1 MVAERASLNT
11 IVELR
16 EIGKIYEGVR
26 GQRVEAIKDVS
37 LDLYNEE
44 LIALVGPSG
53 CGKSTLLKI
62 IAGLEEPTNGDI
74 SRNITGPNFVAG
86 FVFQDSSLMH
96 WRNVYDNVK
105 LPLEILRRKN
115 SEGIDHMIRLVGLS
129 GFEKAYP
136 NELSGGMQRR
146 VAIARALVHEPSV
159 LLMDEPLTGV
169 DEITRESMQVD
180 LIHLMAT
187 LKVTGV
193 LVTHDI
199 EEAVYLSDRVFV
211 MSPRPGKILD
221 VVSIAFPRERE
232 PIVRTDQKFIGYC
245 RRIRERLQLLA
256 PRAVREDETQNRAG
270 SN

>member
-1 MVAERASLNT
+1 MNT
-11 IVELR
+11 IVELK
-16 EIGKIYEGVR
+16 EIEKTFEGVH
-26 GQRVEAIKDVS
+26 GQRVEAIKEIS
-37 LDLYNEE
+37 LDLHNQEV
-44 LIALVGPSG
+44 IALVGPSG

-62 IAGLEEPTNGDI
+62 IAGLEKPTKGNL
-74 SRNITGPNFVAG
+74 SRIIDSPNFIAG

-96 WRNVYDNVK
+96 WRHVYDNVK
-105 LPLEILRRKN
+105 LPLEILGMKN
-115 SEGIDHMIRLVGLS
+115 LEPINKMIKLVGLG
-129 GFEKAYP
+129 GFEEAYP

-159 LLMDEPLTGV
+159 LLLDEPLTGV
-169 DEITRESMQVD
+169 DEITRETMQVD
-180 LIHLMAT
+180 LGDLMAT

-211 MSPRPGKILD
+211 MSHRPGRILEVISIEFPRP
-221 VVSIAFPRERE
+221 RE
-232 PIVRTDQKFIGYC
+232 PLVRTDQKFIAYC

-256 PRAVREDETQNRAG
+256 PRTRREDETPNTSR